1 MRYSKEKEDYYV
13 AIYRSIVAKV
23 LSYYVVID
31 FLCRLCYNYR
41 YAIWLSLSAQFTS

>member
-1 MRYSKEKEDYYV
+1 MRYFKEKEDYYV
-13 AIYRSIVAKV
+13 AIYGSVVAKA